1 MCTMPCYVIHIQ
13 SKRSPSTRGNTMN
26 ATFTIAETYF
36 CVFCYT
42 TQAIHICQTCNDYN
56 LTIVEAQ
63 ENGYTV

>member
-1 MCTMPCYVIHIQ
+1 
-13 SKRSPSTRGNTMN
+13 MN

-36 CVFCYT
+36 CVFCNT
-42 TQAIHICQTCNDYN
+42 TQPAHICQTCNDYN